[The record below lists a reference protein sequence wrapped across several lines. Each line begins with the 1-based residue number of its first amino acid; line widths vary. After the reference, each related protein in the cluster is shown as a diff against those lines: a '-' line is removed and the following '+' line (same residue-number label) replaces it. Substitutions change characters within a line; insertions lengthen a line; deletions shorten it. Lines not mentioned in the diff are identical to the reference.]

1 MATFS
6 ACTKNH
12 KPDSDESIS
21 ARIATSVRL
30 DILKEMQVNYVVIIA
45 ICCNQ
50 KLLEDEVEMPDFNGG
65 EVVANSTDEE
75 NNSADGLQK
84 YGPRSV
90 RNEQVRNR
98 KRISEALLHS
108 KESASASH
116 ATCSKANTS
125 GIWKAKPRFS
135 LASVLRKSGDI
146 GHSISNIESLPEIVK
161 AVDPRASANLDGNHL
176 EDDDRIEINSDI
188 APAETEAFPHGFNLA
203 PMADLFYNL
212 QDKADQETVINSEDS
227 PEPVDSGSSSDKE
240 VSGQH
245 KKITYPGKKMQTMA
259 ERFEEALGT
268 SSVITEGTHTWNI
281 WKTTADDAERKR
293 NRHGLL
299 EKFPFLSKYR
309 DGKLTVCHCSFSK
322 STENFLLQDNS
333 KGMGCGGRKSSQST
347 IIFSPRVCNNVDLEV
362 GNLIQIHPPWKEA
375 QVGNDNIIVCTYFS
389 EILFQFDSL

>member
-1 MATFS
+1 MIGLIKRRRRFPQQCAFITP
-6 ACTKNH
+6 H
-12 KPDSDESIS
+12 QQ

-30 DILKEMQVNYVVIIA
+30 DILKEYYYNIGISNQNLSGKGSSSSFKACLCLWEMQVNYVVIIA

-75 NNSADGLQK
+75 NNSADGDNTVLSTRQLQK

-135 LASVLRKSGDI
+135 LASVLRKSGGI

-203 PMADLFYNL
+203 PMADLFDNL
-212 QDKADQETVINSEDS
+212 QDKADQV
-227 PEPVDSGSSSDKE
+227 
-240 VSGQH
+240 
-245 KKITYPGKKMQTMA
+245 
-259 ERFEEALGT
+259 
-268 SSVITEGTHTWNI
+268 
-281 WKTTADDAERKR
+281 
-293 NRHGLL
+293 
-299 EKFPFLSKYR
+299 
-309 DGKLTVCHCSFSK
+309 
-322 STENFLLQDNS
+322 
-333 KGMGCGGRKSSQST
+333 GG
-347 IIFSPRVCNNVDLEV
+347 
-362 GNLIQIHPPWKEA
+362 
-375 QVGNDNIIVCTYFS
+375 
-389 EILFQFDSL
+389 

>member
-1 MATFS
+1 MKQQKSTTPKQSSIRKTKKASLSKKAKAHNTKCEAIVNEDKEAMATFS
-6 ACTKNH
+6 ACTKNVIPRRKH

-21 ARIATSVRL
+21 
-30 DILKEMQVNYVVIIA
+30 EMQVNYVVIIA

-75 NNSADGLQK
+75 NNSADGDNTVLSTRQLQK

-135 LASVLRKSGDI
+135 LASVLRKSGGI

-203 PMADLFYNL
+203 PMADLFDNL
-212 QDKADQETVINSEDS
+212 QDKADQV
-227 PEPVDSGSSSDKE
+227 
-240 VSGQH
+240 
-245 KKITYPGKKMQTMA
+245 
-259 ERFEEALGT
+259 
-268 SSVITEGTHTWNI
+268 
-281 WKTTADDAERKR
+281 
-293 NRHGLL
+293 
-299 EKFPFLSKYR
+299 
-309 DGKLTVCHCSFSK
+309 
-322 STENFLLQDNS
+322 
-333 KGMGCGGRKSSQST
+333 GG
-347 IIFSPRVCNNVDLEV
+347 
-362 GNLIQIHPPWKEA
+362 
-375 QVGNDNIIVCTYFS
+375 
-389 EILFQFDSL
+389 